1 MHRRLP
7 HRHTAGFTLV
17 EVLVALVIFAILSA
31 LSYRSL
37 SALLETKERIELETS
52 RWREVM
58 VFFNRFDQDIRRHID
73 RPVRQANGYQPGW
86 YGKPGYSGDND
97 AQLMFSMLGNPEQ
110 PGTLMDSRRIGYRLN
125 AGNIEEL
132 IWPAMDTAQ
141 SSKPVAYAVLRQVRQ
156 LSFRY
161 MTSQGYTWSDRWP
174 ARNAPDGAIP
184 KAVEIRVTL
193 VSGETLN
200 RIINLK

>member
-37 SALLETKERIELETS
+37 SALLQTKERIELETS

-58 VFFNRFDQDIRRHID
+58 VFFNRFDQNIRRHID
-73 RPVRQANGYQPGW
+73 RPVHQANGYQPGW
-86 YGKPGYSGDND
+86 YGKPGYSGDHD

-132 IWPAMDTAQ
+132 IWPAMDTAPG
-141 SSKPVAYAVLRQVRQ
+141 SKPVAYAVLRQVRQ

-161 MTSQGYTWSDRWP
+161 MTSQGYIWSDRWP

-184 KAVEIRVTL
+184 KAVEVRVTL